1 MQHDTAASFGRKNN
15 TRGQGAYNTAQK
27 VQMGMRGEM
36 DEFLYKMEW
45 GDVDTE
51 WECKLKG

>member
-1 MQHDTAASFGRKNN
+1 MQHDTTAFLCRKNN
-15 TRGQGAYNTAQK
+15 TRGQGAYNAAPK

-36 DEFLYKMEW
+36 DEFLYRMEW

-51 WECKLKG
+51 GECKLKG